1 MIKFLIAITISLFL
15 LSCNTIT
22 KKIDSEIAEEE
33 KNLSAFLNK
42 SEGELKVIMGK
53 PDRIEFKENNRN
65 RFYIYEVKKL
75 KIKCS
80 RKFEINKRN
89 IVIGYSSKN
98 CF

>member
-1 MIKFLIAITISLFL
+1 M
-15 LSCNTIT
+15 
-22 KKIDSEIAEEE
+22 
-33 KNLSAFLNK
+33 SAFLNK

-75 KIKCS
+75 KIKCT

-89 IVIGYSSKN
+89 KVIGYSSKN

>member
-42 SEGELKVIMGK
+42 SEGLKVIMGK

-75 KIKCS
+75 KIKCT